1 MTVFK
6 TFWQIIKRYKMMIL
20 LYTFLLLLFGGLN
33 MKTND
38 TSLNFVDSKPDI
50 MMIHEDEAIG
60 ITKSLIDY
68 MSLHANVSIV
78 SEMSE
83 EIDDALFY
91 RQFNY
96 VIFIPKNYRSDV
108 LNGLKPSITVK
119 STGDYQASL
128 ASMLLDRFLKTQ
140 EAFVDSKLS
149 EQEILKAIDDALQ
162 DRTEV
167 VVTSKLDMNELSQV
181 TQYFNFASYTLMAT
195 IIFIIC
201 LVLSSFHEEKVKN
214 RILVSKMSYR
224 VHNRLI
230 LMASFGYM
238 LFVFL
243 LFLLFGF
250 LLFGFSLLTWRGF
263 FYFCNAFFFLF
274 VSLTLAILISNLVQ
288 KKEAVSGIVNVIA
301 LGSAFLCGAF
311 VPVEWLPSS
320 VLKIA
325 HVLPTYWYIQGNEFL
340 KTAEKLQISELG
352 PLAQNM
358 FFLVLFGIG
367 FFGLNLLLLR
377 MKQKRN
383 G

>member
-201 LVLSSFHEEKVKN
+201 LVLSSFHEEK
-214 RILVSKMSYR
+214 
-224 VHNRLI
+224 
-230 LMASFGYM
+230 
-238 LFVFL
+238 
-243 LFLLFGF
+243 
-250 LLFGFSLLTWRGF
+250 
-263 FYFCNAFFFLF
+263 
-274 VSLTLAILISNLVQ
+274 
-288 KKEAVSGIVNVIA
+288 GI
-301 LGSAFLCGAF
+301 GR
-311 VPVEWLPSS
+311 
-320 VLKIA
+320 A
-325 HVLPTYWYIQGNEFL
+325 HV
-340 KTAEKLQISELG
+340 
-352 PLAQNM
+352 
-358 FFLVLFGIG
+358 
-367 FFGLNLLLLR
+367 
-377 MKQKRN
+377 
-383 G
+383 

>member
-6 TFWQIIKRYKMMIL
+6 TFWQIIKHYKMMIL

-214 RILVSKMSYR
+214 RILVSKMSYQ

-263 FYFCNAFFFLF
+263 LYFCNAFFFLF
-274 VSLTLAILISNLVQ
+274 VSLTLAILISNMVQ

-367 FFGLNLLLLR
+367 FMGLNLLLLR

-383 G
+383 S

>member
-68 MSLHANVSIV
+68 MSLHANVEIV

-128 ASMLLDRFLKTQ
+128 ASRLLDRFLKTQ
-140 EAFVDSKLS
+140 EAFVDSKLL
-149 EQEILKAIDDALQ
+149 EQ
-162 DRTEV
+162 
-167 VVTSKLDMNELSQV
+167 KLWLLHS
-181 TQYFNFASYTLMAT
+181 
-195 IIFIIC
+195 
-201 LVLSSFHEEKVKN
+201 
-214 RILVSKMSYR
+214 
-224 VHNRLI
+224 LI
-230 LMASFGYM
+230 
-238 LFVFL
+238 
-243 LFLLFGF
+243 
-250 LLFGFSLLTWRGF
+250 
-263 FYFCNAFFFLF
+263 
-274 VSLTLAILISNLVQ
+274 
-288 KKEAVSGIVNVIA
+288 
-301 LGSAFLCGAF
+301 
-311 VPVEWLPSS
+311 
-320 VLKIA
+320 
-325 HVLPTYWYIQGNEFL
+325 
-340 KTAEKLQISELG
+340 
-352 PLAQNM
+352 
-358 FFLVLFGIG
+358 
-367 FFGLNLLLLR
+367 
-377 MKQKRN
+377 
-383 G
+383 

>member
-167 VVTSKLDMNELSQV
+167 VVTSQLDMNELSQV

-263 FYFCNAFFFLF
+263 LYFCNAFFFLF
-274 VSLTLAILISNLVQ
+274 VSLTLAILISNMVQ

-367 FFGLNLLLLR
+367 FMGLNLLLLR